1 MEEAVNVVNATKV
14 YTDAFGRPKVTAV
27 KDLTFCIQRGEVF
40 GLLGPNGAGKTTT
53 IRMISGLLI
62 PTSGTIT
69 VAGHNVITRRSG
81 ALRKLGVVLEGT
93 RNVYWRLTAWEN
105 MEYFGTLRGVWDP
118 RVLRANSERWLKFF
132 GLFDVRNKAVNS
144 FSRGMKQ
151 KLAIAIALVT
161 DPEVILLDEPTLG
174 LDVYAAHDLKA
185 LIKKLAEEEGKTVIL
200 TTHAMDVA
208 QELSDRVCIISSGRV
223 VALDTVK
230 NLLSLFSVQRYRFTV
245 HGRLTDG
252 QKAALFSMPGLELK
266 EEPEHTIVGV
276 NLDAPESFYEIIR
289 VFESARSRITSVV
302 KEDPNLEEV
311 FMRITGKASRK
322 MEGGDGHE
330 VLRQP
335 HLG

>member
-1 MEEAVNVVNATKV
+1 MQEAVNVSHATKV

-27 KDLTFCIQRGEVF
+27 RDLTFSIQRGEVF

-62 PTSGTIT
+62 PTSGSIT
-69 VAGHNVITRRSG
+69 VVGRNVVTHRSE
-81 ALRKLGVVLEGT
+81 ALSKLGVVLEGT
-93 RNVYWRLTAWEN
+93 RNIYWRLTAWEN
-105 MEYFGTLRGVWDP
+105 MEYFGTLRGVLDF
-118 RVLRANSERWLKFF
+118 RLLRANSERWLRFF
-132 GLFDVRNKAVNS
+132 DLFDVRHKVVNT

-151 KLAIAIALVT
+151 KLAIALALVT

-185 LIKKLAEEEGKTVIL
+185 LIMKLAKEEGKTVIL

-230 NLLSLFSVQRYRFTV
+230 NLLALFSVQHYRFTV

-252 QKAALFSMPGLELK
+252 QKAALSAIPGLELK
-266 EEPEHTIVGV
+266 EEPEHTVVGV
-276 NLDAPESFYEIIR
+276 NLEAPESFYEIIR
-289 VFESARSRITSVV
+289 VFESARSRITSIV
-302 KEDPNLEEV
+302 KEDPDLEEI
-311 FMRITGKASRK
+311 FMRITGKADRGN
-322 MEGGDGHE
+322 EGGNEHE
-330 VLRQP
+330 AVRQAD
-335 HLG
+335 LG

>member
-1 MEEAVNVVNATKV
+1 MQEAVNVSNVTKV
-14 YTDAFGRPKVTAV
+14 YSDAFGRPKVTAV
-27 KDLTFCIQRGEVF
+27 QDLSFSIRSGEVF
-40 GLLGPNGAGKTTT
+40 ALLGPNGAGKTTT

-62 PTSGTIT
+62 PTSGTIA
-69 VAGHNVITRRSG
+69 VAGHDVVTRRNE

-105 MEYFGTLRGVWDP
+105 MEYFGTLRGVEDL
-118 RVLRANSERWLKFF
+118 RVLRANAERWLKFF
-132 GLFDVRNKAVNS
+132 GLFDVRHRTVNS
-144 FSRGMKQ
+144 LSRGMKQ
-151 KLAIAIALVT
+151 KLAVALALLT

-174 LDVYAAHDLKA
+174 LDVYASHDLKV
-185 LIKKLAEEEGKTVIL
+185 LIAKLARDEGKTVIL

-208 QELSDRVCIISSGRV
+208 QELSNRVCIISSGKV

-230 NLLSLFSVQRYRFTV
+230 NLLALFSVQRYTFTV

-252 QKAALFSMPGLELK
+252 QKSALALMPGLESR

-276 NLDAPESFYEIIR
+276 NLDTPESFYEIIR
-289 VFESARSRITSVV
+289 VFESAGSRITSVV

-311 FMRITGKASRK
+311 FMRITGRSGKGK
-322 MEGGDGHE
+322 EGGEGHE
-330 VLRQP
+330 LLYQA